1 MYYFTFQ
8 QIFLID
14 SQIKLYIL
22 HIHTEPRISLSKYT
36 IHFTNTPLFFL
47 YSIHFGILTF
57 FFIWKRC
64 TNAIFYTISLNF
76 LGENKHSYSKTK
88 KEKKKKNNSIKYTNT
103 KSIPYTGLINFECQ
117 IFLRIQLPVIIFWK
131 RNHICNI
138 VSRKIHV
145 YMYFHFSLAALLI
158 SF

>member
-88 KEKKKKNNSIKYTNT
+88 KEKKKKEEIHQIYKHQIHSLHRPHQFWITGNNFLKKKPHMQYCFEENT
-103 KSIPYTGLINFECQ
+103 C
-117 IFLRIQLPVIIFWK
+117 
-131 RNHICNI
+131 
-138 VSRKIHV
+138 V
-145 YMYFHFSLAALLI
+145 YVLSLFFGSTAHLLLKANT
-158 SF
+158 